1 MMSTAPLSLK
11 FKVTGMD
18 CAACARKIE
27 TAVGRIPGASGVTV
41 GVTSETLSVTL
52 AEPERESEIAR
63 TVKSLGYGISGEAP
77 ASDHS
82 GQAQGDHD
90 GHTRPIE
97 GSWWQSPKGRLVLL
111 SGGLIA
117 AAYLATLIVPQFS
130 LYVFL
135 AACIAGAIPV
145 VRRAVAAARSGAF
158 FTIEMLM
165 TVAVVGAVI
174 IGATE
179 EAALVVFLFAVGELL
194 EGIAAGRAR
203 SGIKALADIAPKT
216 AMVETQE
223 GLVETPIEA
232 IAVGAI
238 IVVRPGDRVPA
249 DATVISGVSAL
260 DESALTGESIPKVKE
275 PGDRVLAGSINS
287 EAMLHCRV
295 EAEAKDTLIARVV
308 KLVEEAADAEA
319 PTERFIDAF
328 SRYYMPA
335 ICALA
340 LAVALVPPLA
350 LGADWWT
357 WIYRALALLLIGCPC
372 ALVISTPAAIAS
384 ALAAGARRG
393 LLVKG
398 GGVLEAIGK
407 VSAIAFD
414 KTGTLTEGRPSLVA
428 VEGPQAGQ
436 ALRLAAALEASSEHP
451 LGRAIVEAAEK
462 AGGARPAVEDFRARP
477 GYGVEGRVEGRRVLV
492 GARRFL
498 EREGV
503 VGAEEEGGLRTR
515 ASALESEGATVV
527 FVAADGLT
535 LGILAIADRIKPEAA
550 ALVHALEAHG
560 LHVALVT
567 GDARRTAASVA
578 AKIGIEDVHAEVL
591 PEDKARVVHDL
602 QRDGRRVA
610 FVGDGINDA
619 PALAQADVGIA
630 LAGSTDIAVEAADVT
645 LTRGRLGEVFTAW
658 TVARRTLGNIRGN
671 LFWAFFY
678 NILLIPIA
686 AGVAVP
692 FGVHLNPMLAGVAM
706 GLSSIFVLGNSLRLK
721 RLRAWDPKVA

>member
-1 MMSTAPLSLK
+1 MMSREPLSLK

-41 GVTSETLSVTL
+41 GVTSETLRVTL

-63 TVKSLGYGISGEAP
+63 TVKSLGYGISSEAP
-77 ASDHS
+77 ASDAH
-82 GQAQGDHD
+82 GGHD
-90 GHTRPIE
+90 GHAHAIE
-97 GSWWQSPKGRLVLL
+97 GSWWQSSKGRLVLL

-117 AAYLATLIVPQFS
+117 AAYLATLVVPQFS

-145 VRRAVAAARSGAF
+145 VRRAVAAARSGAV

-165 TVAVVGAVI
+165 TIAVVGAVI

-223 GLVETPIEA
+223 GLVEMPIEA

-249 DATVISGVSAL
+249 DATVISGISAL
-260 DESALTGESIPKVKE
+260 DESALTGESVPKLKE

-287 EAMLHCRV
+287 EAMLRCRV

-308 KLVEEAADAEA
+308 KLVEEAADAKA
-319 PTERFIDAF
+319 PTERFIDTF

-340 LAVALVPPLA
+340 LAVALVPSLVM
-350 LGADWWT
+350 GADWWT

-398 GGVLEAIGK
+398 GGVLEAVGK

-414 KTGTLTEGRPSLVA
+414 KTGTLTEGKPKVTDVVPLGDLGEAEVLRIAAAAESASSHPLAVA
-428 VEGPQAGQ
+428 IVAQAKARGIAFTPASHSQVLPGKGLSARVDGKIVTIGAAARLGVSSTDVLEQARRLEAEGKSVSVVRTGGKVLGLI
-436 ALRLAAALEASSEHP
+436 ALRDEPRADAPEGLKD
-451 LGRAIVEAAEK
+451 LG
-462 AGGARPAVEDFRARP
+462 
-477 GYGVEGRVEGRRVLV
+477 VL
-492 GARRFL
+492 
-498 EREGV
+498 
-503 VGAEEEGGLRTR
+503 GLRTVM
-515 ASALESEGATVV
+515 L
-527 FVAADGLT
+527 
-535 LGILAIADRIKPEAA
+535 
-550 ALVHALEAHG
+550 
-560 LHVALVT
+560 T
-567 GDARRTAASVA
+567 GDNRANAEAVGRML
-578 AKIGIEDVHAEVL
+578 GMEVHAELL
-591 PEDKARVVHDL
+591 PEDKLAFIRML
-602 QRDGRRVA
+602 SEAQGGVA
-610 FVGDGINDA
+610 KVGDGINDA
-619 PALAQADVGIA
+619 PALAAATVGIA
-630 LAGSTDIAVEAADVT
+630 MGSGTDVALEAADAAVLNNKVGDVAALVRLSRRAMRVIGENVT
-645 LTRGRLGEVFTAW
+645 IALGLKAVFLVTTIAGMTGLWIAILADTGATVLVTAN
-658 TVARRTLGNIRGN
+658 A
-671 LFWAFFY
+671 
-678 NILLIPIA
+678 
-686 AGVAVP
+686 
-692 FGVHLNPMLAGVAM
+692 
-706 GLSSIFVLGNSLRLK
+706 LRL
-721 RLRAWDPKVA
+721 LRIKS

>member
-1 MMSTAPLSLK
+1 MSREPLSLK

-52 AEPERESEIAR
+52 AEPGRESQIAR
-63 TVKSLGYGISGEAP
+63 TIKSLGYGISSEAP
-77 ASDHS
+77 ASDAFGH
-82 GQAQGDHD
+82 AHGDHD
-90 GHTRPIE
+90 GHAHPIE

-260 DESALTGESIPKVKE
+260 DESALTGESVPKVKE

-287 EAMLHCRV
+287 EAMLRCRV

-308 KLVEEAADAEA
+308 KLVEEAADAKA
-319 PTERFIDAF
+319 PTERFIDTF

-350 LGADWWT
+350 MGADWWT

-414 KTGTLTEGRPSLVA
+414 KTGTLTEGKPKVTDVVPLGDLDETEVLRIAAAAESASSHPLAVA
-428 VEGPQAGQ
+428 IVAQAKVRGIAFTPTSHSQ
-436 ALRLAAALEASSEHP
+436 VLPGKGLSARVDGRIVTIGAALRLGVDSVDVLDQARRLEAEGKSVSVLQTGGKV
-451 LGRAIVEAAEK
+451 LGLIALRDEPRADAPEGLKDLDALGVRTVMLTGDNRANAEA
-462 AGGARPAVEDFRARP
+462 V
-477 GYGVEGRVEGRRVLV
+477 GRV
-492 GARRFL
+492 
-498 EREGV
+498 
-503 VGAEEEGGLRTR
+503 
-515 ASALESEGATVV
+515 
-527 FVAADGLT
+527 
-535 LGILAIADRIKPEAA
+535 LGME
-550 ALVHALEAHG
+550 
-560 LHVALVT
+560 
-567 GDARRTAASVA
+567 
-578 AKIGIEDVHAEVL
+578 VHAELL
-591 PEDKARVVHDL
+591 PEDKLTFIRKLA
-602 QRDGRRVA
+602 QGRGGVA
-610 FVGDGINDA
+610 KVGDGINDA
-619 PALAQADVGIA
+619 PALAAATVGIA
-630 LAGSTDIAVEAADVT
+630 MGSGTDVALEAADAAVLNNKVGDVAALVRLSRRAMRVIGENVT
-645 LTRGRLGEVFTAW
+645 IALGLKAVFLVTTIAGMTGLWIAILADTGATVLVTAN
-658 TVARRTLGNIRGN
+658 A
-671 LFWAFFY
+671 
-678 NILLIPIA
+678 
-686 AGVAVP
+686 
-692 FGVHLNPMLAGVAM
+692 
-706 GLSSIFVLGNSLRLK
+706 LRL
-721 RLRAWDPKVA
+721 LRIKS